1 MSNSCFNGDFRQK
14 PKQSLGGVNRNLKRE
29 QLIQQAAQERKQRE
43 EFRKHTQI
51 AIKLQSQIRKYLTC
65 KNWYE
70 SLRADFDSKRSQLG
84 DEIFIYNN
92 NNNGDINKQPFRL
105 YDDLHYLAIRFVRF
119 HSYPIDK
126 ERLLFINKL
135 LINNQ
140 TMILSRQHGLHWLKY
155 VFAYNSSTLAHL
167 LDHFPS
173 NLEEFKLILNTFQCY
188 LNENKLS
195 QTLMDQIWDYL
206 VRNDYMKNIQSI
218 LCKIRA
224 IESIGDNFFET
235 VYDVL
240 LRRLLSLQQL
250 SESNQFLLIE
260 HFLSQFLSGLNDF
273 KLLNELLQTICQSRP
288 PLLATENIIRAFTN
302 LDSQSILIQQ
312 YLIIFYSAIKLIIQ
326 PLHHQM
332 IPNHASNQV
341 IQDYLNILRL
351 FSHRLFAHFRAKP
364 SFNYIYK
371 RGLSLDR
378 HEIADSMEIQD
389 NNDDDD
395 DDFDEDSD
403 YMDSVRRKTPDDE
416 RLLFYVKQIFSL
428 LNTAENCN
436 IIIRF
441 IDNHL
446 ATTVADSEGQSS
458 TAVMKNALISLSSIS
473 HLMLFFYPNAIHHN
487 RMLHTLAF
495 NSNFLKKL
503 WNFVLNESGTV
514 MPFAESTPSTYI
526 HILSRGLLNSSFDWP
541 QFIPHVTIFC
551 ALFNYFLQTLDD
563 VEFFNE
569 YLRNNVDTGSL
580 ENNAI
585 SVYNY
590 SVLPFK
596 LDEIISMCS
605 ILRDVGISLIELAY
619 QDRRIIN
626 YKINLFG
633 SGVEETIQDEFSINC
648 WSLLL
653 RNLLRLL
660 RHIYARDIRQRFC
673 PENHWISKRTC
684 ISILPQNFNIA
695 IKQRRRLYQEFRGIK
710 HMNRDEIIQHGSPI
724 SVKDVINVTLI
735 QELPF
740 VASFCDRSYTGRTVT
755 IRRNYVYEDSFEKL
769 SPTLVPSMKKIIRV
783 QLVSALGLEETGV
796 DGGGVFREFLA
807 EALKSAFD
815 PNRGLFKLTQD
826 GFLYPNPSAQILYDN
841 SDSHYYFI
849 GRLLGKAIYEH
860 MLIELPFAPF
870 FLAKI
875 LTVNSD
881 IEINHLAS
889 LDPVLYKNLISLKN
903 YSGDVSDLG
912 LDFTAVQSDFGAN
925 KIEDLKP
932 NGANITVTNQ
942 NRIEYIHLMADYK
955 LNKQIR
961 GHCAAFKKGFYNVV
975 DFDWIKMFDTKELQ
989 ILISGAQTPID
1000 LDDLMAHT
1008 VYTGNYNYN
1017 HPVIQNFWEVL
1028 TEFDENDKRKFLKF
1042 VTSCSRPPL
1051 LGFKDLCPAFC
1062 IQNAGPDP
1070 ERLPTSSTCMNL
1082 LKLPEIHDKKSMKE
1096 KLMYAI
1102 NSGSGFELS

>member
-1 MSNSCFNGDFRQK
+1 
-14 PKQSLGGVNRNLKRE
+14 
-29 QLIQQAAQERKQRE
+29 
-43 EFRKHTQI
+43 
-51 AIKLQSQIRKYLTC
+51 
-65 KNWYE
+65 
-70 SLRADFDSKRSQLG
+70 
-84 DEIFIYNN
+84 
-92 NNNGDINKQPFRL
+92 
-105 YDDLHYLAIRFVRF
+105 
-119 HSYPIDK
+119 
-126 ERLLFINKL
+126 LFINKL
-135 LINNQ
+135 LIRNQ
-140 TMILSRQHGLHWLKY
+140 TIILSRQQELHWLKY
-155 VFAYNSSTLAHL
+155 VFTYNSSALATL

-173 NLEEFKLILNTFQCY
+173 NLEEFKLILNTFQIY
-188 LNENKLS
+188 LNENNLN
-195 QTLMDQIWDYL
+195 QTLMDQIWNHL
-206 VRNDYMKNIQSI
+206 IRNDYIRNLQCI

-224 IESIGDNFFET
+224 IESIGDNFFEN
-235 VYDVL
+235 VYDIL
-240 LRRLLSLQQL
+240 LRRLLSLEEL
-250 SESNQFLLIE
+250 SESNHFLMIE

-273 KLLNELLQTICQSRP
+273 KLLNELLQTICQNRP

-302 LDSQSILIQQ
+302 LDFESILIQQ
-312 YLIIFYSAIKLIIQ
+312 YLIIFYSVIKLIIQ
-326 PLHHQM
+326 PLHHGQM
-332 IPNHASNQV
+332 RPNQASNQL

-351 FSHRLFAHFRAKP
+351 FSLRLFAHFRTKP

-371 RGLSLDR
+371 RCLSVNQNVDC
-378 HEIADSMEIQD
+378 MEIQEND
-389 NNDDDD
+389 NDDDD
-395 DDFDEDSD
+395 YDEDFD
-403 YMDSVRRKTPDDE
+403 YMDSVQRKTPEDE

-428 LNTAENCN
+428 LNTTENCN

-446 ATTVADSEGQSS
+446 ATIVD
-458 TAVMKNALISLSSIS
+458 KNADDDNDEVVKITIISLSSVS

-487 RMLHTLAF
+487 RLLHTLAF

-526 HILSRGLLNSSFDWP
+526 QILSRGLLNSSFDWP
-541 QFIPHVTIFC
+541 QFIPHLTIFC

-569 YLRNNVDTGSL
+569 YLRNNVDT
-580 ENNAI
+580 ENNVI

-596 LDEIISMCS
+596 LDEIISMSS
-605 ILRDVGISLIELAY
+605 ILRDAGISLIELAY

-633 SGVEETIQDEFSINC
+633 FGVEETIQDEFSINC

-660 RHIYARDIRQRFC
+660 RHIYGRDIRQRFC

-740 VASFCDRSYTGRTVT
+740 VASFCDRVKIMQSLITYDKQNNEINFYEVIHGRTVT

-769 SPTLVPSMKKIIRV
+769 SPTLFPSMKKIIRV
-783 QLVSALGLEETGV
+783 QLISSLGLEETGV

-912 LDFTAVQSDFGAN
+912 LDFTAVQSDFGTN
-925 KIEDLKP
+925 KIDDLKP

-961 GHCAAFKKGFYNVV
+961 AQCAAFKKGFYNVV
-975 DFDWIKMFDTKELQ
+975 NFDWIKMFDTKELQ

-1000 LDDLMAHT
+1000 IDDLMAHT
-1008 VYTGNYNYN
+1008 VYTGNYSHN

-1028 TEFDENDKRKFLKF
+1028 REFEENDKRKFLKF

-1096 KLMYAI
+1096 KLVYAI